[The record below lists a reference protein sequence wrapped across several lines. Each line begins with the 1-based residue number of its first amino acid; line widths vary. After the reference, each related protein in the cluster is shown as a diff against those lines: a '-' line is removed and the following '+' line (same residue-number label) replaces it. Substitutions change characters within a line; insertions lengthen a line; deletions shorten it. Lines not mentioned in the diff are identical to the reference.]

1 MKLAIQQWTEGKSP
15 VIGIIAPQIAFSAE
29 ACFIGL
35 NQIRE
40 GRLKFGKPEKC
51 KALEWLKL

>member
-1 MKLAIQQWTEGKSP
+1 MKLAVQHWAESKSSA
-15 VIGIIAPQIAFSAE
+15 IGIIAPQIAFSAE

-35 NQIRE
+35 NKIRE
-40 GRLKFGKPEKC
+40 GRLNFGKTKKY